1 MKKALSLF
9 LAAVMICS
17 FCVMANAEDAKEIK
31 SYKNV
36 ILMIGDGTGYFH
48 YDLAKQERD
57 IELFVDTCELKGY
70 SQTRS
75 YDNEVTDSAAG
86 ATALACGIR
95 TLNGALGV
103 NPKDK
108 FNLFSHPKSITELA
122 IENGMKTGIVTS
134 DSTAGAT
141 PSGFS
146 VHVSD
151 RGESA
156 RISTQQI
163 NSDIDL
169 IWGAACADVN
179 NQKAEANGFAVVTNT
194 EEMNA
199 LEAGT
204 RSFGQFSGT
213 TWRVNAPEDDTSPRL
228 SQMTE
233 KAIELLDCD
242 EDGFFLMVEGAHID
256 KRSHSQDAAEAAEA
270 VEEFDNAIEA
280 AVTYAREDGETLV
293 IVTADHET
301 GKIIY
306 DIDRKFKFTSGSHS
320 ATDVPVLVFD
330 KDSNFI
336 ENGEVIK
343 NTDIPL
349 RIADALD
356 FEEGAFPA
364 QDDGIITAFF
374 KDIFDKIITLI
385 KGEKVK

>member
-1 MKKALSLF
+1 MKKIISVL
-9 LAAVMICS
+9 LAVIICCS
-17 FCVMANAEDAKEIK
+17 FATLASAETNSEIK

-36 ILMIGDGTGYFH
+36 ILMIGDGMGYFH
-48 YDLAKQERD
+48 HDLAKQERD
-57 IELFVDTCELKGY
+57 IELFMDTSDLRGY

-86 ATALACGIR
+86 ATALACGVR
-95 TLNGALGV
+95 TINGALGV
-103 NPKDK
+103 NPKDT
-108 FNLFSHPKSITELA
+108 FALFKKPKSITEAA

-146 VHVSD
+146 VHVNN

-156 RISTQQI
+156 RISTQQV

-169 IWGAACADVN
+169 IWGAACDDVN
-179 NQKAEANGFAVVTNT
+179 REKATANGFTVVTNE

-199 LEAGT
+199 LKAGT

-213 TWRVNAPEDDTSPRL
+213 TWMVDAPEGDTSPRL
-228 SQMTE
+228 SQMTQ

-256 KRSHSQDAAEAAEA
+256 KRSHSQDAAGAAEA
-270 VEEFDNAIEA
+270 VEEFDNAVEA
-280 AVTYAREDGETLV
+280 AVNFAREDGETLV
-293 IVTADHET
+293 VITADHET
-301 GKIIY
+301 GKIIF

-320 ATDVPVLVFD
+320 ATDVPVIVFGE
-330 KDSNFI
+330 DSNFI
-336 ENGEVIK
+336 EDGETIK
-343 NTDIPL
+343 NIDIPV

-356 FEEGAFPA
+356 FDEDVFPS
-364 QDDGIITAFF
+364 QEDGIITGFF
-374 KDIFDKIITLI
+374 NKIFDKIIAI
-385 KGEKVK
+385 FKGEK